1 MSVLSRV
8 ILLFSPHLP
17 PLVPPMLLKD
27 LSILVEHLTASLSYS
42 QVFLQSISMLCVKY
56 LLYAFI
62 YFWLHLVFVAVHGFS
77 LVAEST
83 GYSGCG
89 A

>member
-1 MSVLSRV
+1 
-8 ILLFSPHLP
+8 
-17 PLVPPMLLKD
+17 MLLKD
-27 LSILVEHLTASLSYS
+27 LNILVEHLTALLSYS
-42 QVFLQSISMLCVKY
+42 QVFLQSISMLCVKH

-62 YFWLHLVFVAVHGFS
+62 YFWLHLVFVAVRGFS

-83 GYSGCG
+83 GCSGCG